1 MILALIGTT
10 MLPWKL
16 LQKIQKSQNVPNLM
30 KLHSNDEQHWKM
42 WNLALEFPKYLLLPW
57 KQCKK
62 VKTLN
67 FHRTFQNINVK
78 FVLET
83 LDDILVCLH
92 VMTIL
97 GNSKMAAI
105 AMETGQ
111 KFNIDPT
118 GKHS

>member
-1 MILALIGTT
+1 MILVIIGTT

-16 LQKIQKSQNVPNLM
+16 HQKFRNSQNAPNFR

-78 FVLET
+78 FSLET
-83 LDDILVCLH
+83 LNGICLWRAK
-92 VMTIL
+92 
-97 GNSKMAAI
+97 NAA
-105 AMETGQ
+105 GV
-111 KFNIDPT
+111 
-118 GKHS
+118 